1 MVRSS
6 MATRERPLASNR
18 ERTSPTSPR
27 RTVSGLRRTRVR
39 CVMGRTLPSGESGGA
54 TAYVLGDGPDRVRV
68 RDRVAGHPP
77 QRHVPAPD
85 TAGDVLRLVDRAAG
99 TDLERGLV
107 EGDGEDR

>member
-6 MATRERPLASNR
+6 MATRERPLASKR

-39 CVMGRTLPSGESGGA
+39 CVMGRTLPSGESGGT
-54 TAYVLGDGPDRVRV
+54 TAYVLGGRAGRVGV

-77 QRHVPAPD
+77 DRHVAAPH
-85 TAGDVLRLVDRAAG
+85 ARRDVLRLVGRAAG

-107 EGDGEDR
+107 EGDG